1 MAFKRGQK
9 YVLTPEQSQLVAEN
23 IKLAYSFAN
32 RKKFPKQLDREE
44 IESRLF
50 ESLCRSA
57 ATWQPGQGAAFST
70 YAFNLFYTVRVTM
83 WQEVYH
89 PKNKITVDI
98 DEIYEP
104 AEEVEPEGASKE
116 EKDLLRSLLSHLP
129 ILEFQIITRYYAG
142 EPATE
147 IGKAFKITPE
157 TVRSRVKL
165 ALRRLR
171 IIAARYSGRTNEVPT
186 LCEQI

>member
-32 RKKFPKQLDREE
+32 RKKFPKQLDHEE

-70 YAFNLFYTVRVTM
+70 YAFNLFYTVRITM

-147 IGKAFKITPE
+147 IGKAFAITSE